1 MGLVRNLKKK
11 LTSWADK
18 ILVELSYHYIIQRAK
33 QTTKKQDNSSKTKS
47 SQSSLTTELQN
58 TIIATSSQDILEK
71 ITMEQTPEAAL
82 YDARKWSM
90 KRIKKARPVADKNA
104 IYKEFEEWIEVEPDN
119 EDLEVLFLEDLS
131 EHYKDEGVDK

>member
-1 MGLVRNLKKK
+1 MGLVRNLKKR
-11 LTSWADK
+11 LTSWVDK

-82 YDARKWSM
+82 FDARKWSID
-90 KRIKKARPVADKNA
+90 RLNKAVTVGEKDA
-104 IYKEFEEWIEVEPDN
+104 IYKEFEEWIEVEPDD
-119 EDLEVLFLEDLS
+119 EDLEVLYLENLS
-131 EHYKDEGVDK
+131 EYYKEGG

>member
-71 ITMEQTPEAAL
+71 ITMEQSPEAAL
-82 YDARKWSM
+82 YDARKWSID
-90 KRIKKARPVADKNA
+90 RLNKAVTVGEKDA
-104 IYKEFEEWIEVEPDN
+104 IYKEFEEWIEVEPDD
-119 EDLEVLFLEDLS
+119 EDLEVLYLENLS
-131 EHYKDEGVDK
+131 EYYKEGG

>member
-33 QTTKKQDNSSKTKS
+33 QTTKKRDNSSKTKS

-71 ITMEQTPEAAL
+71 ITMEQSPEAAL
-82 YDARKWSM
+82 FDARKWSID
-90 KRIKKARPVADKNA
+90 RLNKAVTVGEKDA
-104 IYKEFEEWIEVEPDN
+104 IYKEFEEWIEVEPDD
-119 EDLEVLFLEDLS
+119 EDLEVLYLENLS
-131 EHYKDEGVDK
+131 EYYKEGG

>member
-11 LTSWADK
+11 LFSWADK

-33 QTTKKQDNSSKTKS
+33 QTTKRQDNSLKTKS
-47 SQSSLTTELQN
+47 LQSSLTTEPQN
-58 TIIATSSQDILEK
+58 TTIVTSYQDTLEK

-90 KRIKKARPVADKNA
+90 RRIKRARPVADKNA
-104 IYKEFEEWIEVEPDN
+104 IYKEFEEWIEVEPSDQ
-119 EDLEVLFLEDLS
+119 DLEVLFLEDLS
-131 EHYKDEGVDK
+131 EYYKDEGVDK

>member
-11 LTSWADK
+11 LNNLVSK

-33 QTTKKQDNSSKTKS
+33 QTTKKRDNSSKTKS

-71 ITMEQTPEAAL
+71 ITMEQSPEAAL
-82 YDARKWSM
+82 FDARKWSID
-90 KRIKKARPVADKNA
+90 RLNKAVTVGEKDA
-104 IYKEFEEWIEVEPDN
+104 IYKEFEEWIEVEPDD
-119 EDLEVLFLEDLS
+119 EDLEVLYLENLS
-131 EHYKDEGVDK
+131 EYYKEGG

>member
-11 LTSWADK
+11 LTSWVDK

-71 ITMEQTPEAAL
+71 ITMEQSPEAAL
-82 YDARKWSM
+82 FDARKWSID
-90 KRIKKARPVADKNA
+90 RLNKAVTVGEKDA
-104 IYKEFEEWIEVEPDN
+104 IYKEFEEWIEVEPDD
-119 EDLEVLFLEDLS
+119 EDLEVLYLENLS
-131 EHYKDEGVDK
+131 EYYKEGG

>member
-1 MGLVRNLKKK
+1 MGLVRNLRKR
-11 LTSWADK
+11 LTSWVDK

-71 ITMEQTPEAAL
+71 ITMEQSPEAAL
-82 YDARKWSM
+82 FDARKWSID
-90 KRIKKARPVADKNA
+90 RLNKAVTVGEKDA
-104 IYKEFEEWIEVEPDN
+104 IYKEFEEWIEVEPDD
-119 EDLEVLFLEDLS
+119 EDLEVLYLENLS
-131 EHYKDEGVDK
+131 EYYKEGG

>member
-11 LTSWADK
+11 LTNWVDK

-71 ITMEQTPEAAL
+71 ITMEQSPEAAL
-82 YDARKWSM
+82 FDARKWSID
-90 KRIKKARPVADKNA
+90 RLNKAVTVGEKDA
-104 IYKEFEEWIEVEPDN
+104 IYKEFEEWIEVEPDD
-119 EDLEVLFLEDLS
+119 EDLEVLYLENLS
-131 EHYKDEGVDK
+131 EYYKEGG

>member
-1 MGLVRNLKKK
+1 MGLVRNLRKK
-11 LTSWADK
+11 LDNLVNK

-71 ITMEQTPEAAL
+71 ITMEQSPEAAL
-82 YDARKWSM
+82 FDARKWSID
-90 KRIKKARPVADKNA
+90 RLNKAVTVGEKDA
-104 IYKEFEEWIEVEPDN
+104 IYKEFEEWIEVEPDD
-119 EDLEVLFLEDLS
+119 EDLEVLYLENLS
-131 EHYKDEGVDK
+131 EYYKEGG